1 MRRIL
6 ISLLIIGVACLSACG
21 DQEAREYAAKMIP
34 VLDSY
39 QEQLSQKIKAEQDS
53 YQELADTYDQARKA
67 DITIHLAG
75 ERESRSEEL
84 GETIANSN
92 KPSFLQITAP
102 LQEYATL
109 DFETTKSLLQEEL
122 DARSKYLSD
131 LESIEIDLQ
140 KVKAL
145 KNALQ
150 EMAKSKGGFKS
161 FKEAAN
167 FLLKADEG
175 VNSLLCTDLK
185 KQLDLLNKA
194 KAAATGDEVKK
205 KIDGKIQRVTER
217 MATKKCA

>member
-39 QEQLSQKIKAEQDS
+39 QEQLSQKIKAEHDP

-150 EMAKSKGGFKS
+150 EMAKSK
-161 FKEAAN
+161 
-167 FLLKADEG
+167 
-175 VNSLLCTDLK
+175 
-185 KQLDLLNKA
+185 
-194 KAAATGDEVKK
+194 
-205 KIDGKIQRVTER
+205 
-217 MATKKCA
+217 

>member
-1 MRRIL
+1 VRKIL
-6 ISLLIIGVACLSACG
+6 ISLLIFGVVGLSACG
-21 DQEAREYAAKMIP
+21 DKEAREYAAKMIP

-53 YQELADTYDQARKA
+53 YEELADTYDQARKA

-75 ERESRSEEL
+75 ERENRSEEL
-84 GETIANSN
+84 GETIANST

-109 DFETTKSLLQEEL
+109 DFETTKSVLQEEL

-150 EMAKSKGGFKS
+150 EMAKSKGDFKS
-161 FKEAAN
+161 FKEAAD
-167 FLLKADEG
+167 FLLKADDG
-175 VNSLLCTDLK
+175 INSLLCTDLK

-194 KAAATGDEVKK
+194 KAAADDDVKK
-205 KIDGKIQRVTER
+205 KIDEKIQRVKER